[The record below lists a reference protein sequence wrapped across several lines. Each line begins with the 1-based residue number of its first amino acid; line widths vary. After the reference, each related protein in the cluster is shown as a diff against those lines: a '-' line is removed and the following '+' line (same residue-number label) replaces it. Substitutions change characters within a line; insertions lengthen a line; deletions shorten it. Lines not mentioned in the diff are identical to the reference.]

1 MKTQNIFRLTKL
13 ALVMGVALTGLNAN
27 AVYNIYKKAGL
38 TLDVNGQVDVQ
49 VTKNDSTSTILKTSN
64 DWYFNDDGDAVYRT
78 YAAGTV
84 LKDTDKKPRL
94 NQNQGVS
101 FVDFR
106 GAQVMANDWRVTGN
120 VGLGYSDSRSLYLNN
135 ASLSFD
141 KKNVGAITL
150 GRQYLHTNYV
160 NRTGTDTPLD
170 IFGSSA
176 VRLDYYKL
184 KNLHAS
190 AYYSFTGS
198 NDVRVSDDTALD
210 SGYGASL
217 SYRVPF
223 GNSQSVRFGLGYTE
237 SKFNPV
243 TNSKD
248 WVRNTLNQYPVQS
261 RGMAAS
267 LEYQAGK
274 LLLAADYGQKKETM
288 SSDPKVAIGSKTTDY
303 LGAKIAFDI
312 NPVWQVSAG
321 YGVKK
326 TSPTLKAGRP
336 ALSNDPLALLDTGLG
351 RPALFSYVSPLDK
364 HLFDKAE
371 TKEMYVQADYR
382 VRPNVRLYGR
392 YDTETTTYKLAGSD
406 LSQDKDNNARLGVVF
421 SF

>member
-13 ALVMGVALTGLNAN
+13 ALVMGVAFAGLNAN

-38 TLDVNGQVDVQ
+38 TLDINGQVDVQ
-49 VTKNDSTSTILKTSN
+49 ATKNDSTSTVLKTSD
-64 DWYFNDDGDAVYRT
+64 DWYFNSSGGGVFDT
-78 YAAGTV
+78 YSAGTV
-84 LKDTDKKPRL
+84 LKDTDKKTRL
-94 NQNQGVS
+94 NQNHGVS

-106 GAQVMANDWRVTGN
+106 GAQVMSNDWRVTGN
-120 VGLGYSDSRSLYLNN
+120 VGMGYSDSRNLYLNN

-141 KKNVGAITL
+141 KKNIGAITL

-170 IFGSSA
+170 IFSSSA

-198 NDVRVSDDTALD
+198 NDVRTNNNTALD

-237 SKFNPV
+237 SKFNPI
-243 TNSKD
+243 TD
-248 WVRNTLNQYPVQS
+248 GAEWVKNTLNQYPTQS

-267 LEYQAGK
+267 LEYQAGR

-288 SSDPKVAIGSKTTDY
+288 SSDDRVAISGKTTDY

-312 NPVWQVSAG
+312 NPIWQISAG

-326 TSPTLKAGRP
+326 ASTNLKAGRP
-336 ALSNDPLALLDTGLG
+336 ALSNDPYALLATGLG
-351 RPALFSYVSPLDK
+351 RPALYSYVSPLDK
-364 HLFDKAE
+364 YLFDKADTE
-371 TKEMYVQADYR
+371 EMYIQTDYR
-382 VRPNVRLYGR
+382 IRPNVRLYGR
-392 YDTETTTYKLAGSD
+392 YDTEKTTYKLAGSD
-406 LSQDKDNNARLGVVF
+406 LSQDKDNNARLGIVF